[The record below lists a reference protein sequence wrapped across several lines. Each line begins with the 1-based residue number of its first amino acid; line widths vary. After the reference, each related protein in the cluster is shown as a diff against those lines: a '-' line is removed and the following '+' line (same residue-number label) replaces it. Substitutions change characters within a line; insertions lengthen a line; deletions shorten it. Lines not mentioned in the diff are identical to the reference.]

1 MQMMKASSLGL
12 RARLERR
19 CLMTW
24 SRRAIDEVSIPIG
37 LRARLERCCLMTR
50 S

>member
-1 MQMMKASSLGL
+1 MKMMKASSLGL

-24 SRRAIDEVSIPIG
+24 SSRANDEVILPIG
-37 LRARLERCCLMTR
+37 LRARLERCCIMTQ